1 MAKFEIDKSGY
12 NISQVDEYIDS
23 LTLKYEKR
31 LSEQKDKLF
40 ALKNEYNMLE
50 TNLSES
56 KLKEEEVSK
65 ALLFAVEK
73 SEQIEKS
80 SKKIYDLEVRRMRLM
95 YAKWKDMLAQFDKNT
110 LYSMQNGKVWVAL
123 QDFGNDLDM
132 IVKQN
137 EEFDNNRPEDKSV
150 KDSLKENSSNY
161 IKNLLNRMEYLIETE
176 PSKEEVEKSKAKKLP
191 KQTKA
196 STDLSETTKK
206 ENARLLSISRKLN
219 SISQK
224 LSLKSGPDILDDDLS
239 NDNAYFRNLT
249 RNINEEDESFD
260 LDAIL
265 NPKEDL
271 AEIMK
276 AFDEI

>member
-110 LYSMQNGKVWVAL
+110 LYSMQNGKVGVAL